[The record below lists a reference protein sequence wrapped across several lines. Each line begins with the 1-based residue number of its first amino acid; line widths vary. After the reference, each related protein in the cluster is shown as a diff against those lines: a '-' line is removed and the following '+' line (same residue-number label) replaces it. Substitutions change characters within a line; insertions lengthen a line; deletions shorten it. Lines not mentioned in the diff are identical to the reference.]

1 MILQELEFGSERYQS
16 ACRLREAVLRRPL
29 GLPLSEDDLRGEAG
43 QLHFAMFADQELVAC
58 VTAVPLSVTEARI
71 RQTAV
76 APAYQQQGV
85 ASDMMRRVEAILAD
99 RGYTSLSLNARK
111 SAINFYS
118 KLGYATVGEE
128 FTEVTV
134 PHQKM
139 IKQLT

>member
-1 MILQELEFGSERYQS
+1 MILQELEFGSEQYRS

-29 GLPLSEDDLRGEAG
+29 GLPLSEADLRDEGN

-58 VTAVPLSVTEARI
+58 VTAVPISTNEAKI

-76 APAYQQQGV
+76 APAYQQRGV
-85 ASDMMRRVEAILAD
+85 ASDMMRQVEAILAA
-99 RGYTSLSLNARK
+99 RGYTSLSLHARK
-111 SAINFYS
+111 SAIGFYR

-128 FTEVTV
+128 FIEVTV

-139 IKQLT
+139 IKKLT